1 MGISHVLQVIRCLLI
16 VPFPES
22 SLNDEA
28 GKMFMESYDDYA
40 ERARLMTRIHAL
52 KKIDGKSSAVA
63 PSAPA
68 TPGSSAAAPGEADV
82 NAEKLSVAADKD
94 ETGNRTS
101 RSTAAAPR
109 GTVEE
114 EEEEERPREE
124 KAKKKQTACSKHT
137 VGLEENRMPWR
148 DGIMIASAV
157 VVASFVSTFCHRPT
171 GIHL

>member
-94 ETGNRTS
+94 ETGKS
-101 RSTAAAPR
+101 APAAQPAAPR

-114 EEEEERPREE
+114 EEEEATARR
-124 KAKKKQTACSKHT
+124 KSKKKQTACNKHT
-137 VGLEENRMPWR
+137 VGL
-148 DGIMIASAV
+148 GIECRWTAS
-157 VVASFVSTFCHRPT
+157 SSLHNGRKFCSTFCRRPT
-171 GIHL
+171 RNTL